1 MREGCLMKRSPST
14 ACSTCN
20 TRREFLKKT
29 AKAAVAT
36 SSLILLGSVT
46 IKSQAASER
55 VRGRRFAMFIDVDK
69 CYGCYAC
76 VVACAHENNVPIGVY
91 RTWIERYVK
100 EDGTPVYVPKQCNH
114 CDNPSCVDVCPV
126 KATYVNEDGIVL
138 VDDDLCIGCGACIQN
153 CPYGAR
159 FYNPIKGVADKCT
172 FCVHRIYSDM
182 LPACVEACPTGARVF
197 GELADEESEVSK
209 LIRSNNVQQLK
220 PWTGNDPQIFYKDL
234 PQEANT

>member
-1 MREGCLMKRSPST
+1 MQYEERVPEEDSKSGSGNVIPHTARIRHNKVSGSQREGKRQT
-14 ACSTCN
+14 LCD
-20 TRREFLKKT
+20 
-29 AKAAVAT
+29 V
-36 SSLILLGSVT
+36 
-46 IKSQAASER
+46 
-55 VRGRRFAMFIDVDK
+55 IDVDK

-76 VVACAHENNVPIGVY
+76 VVACAHENNLPIGVY

-114 CDNPSCVDVCPV
+114 CDNPSCVEVCPV

-209 LIRSNNVQQLK
+209 LIKSNNVQQLK